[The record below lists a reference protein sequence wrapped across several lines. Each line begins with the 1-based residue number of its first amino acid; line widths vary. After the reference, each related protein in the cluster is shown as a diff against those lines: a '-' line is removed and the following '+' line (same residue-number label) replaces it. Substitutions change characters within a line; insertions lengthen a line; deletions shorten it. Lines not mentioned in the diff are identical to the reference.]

1 MRYIHTLTTL
11 LALTPTLALAQTRNI
26 QTLFANI
33 AQFLGDVI
41 LPFLWGI
48 AFLMFVWNAIRYFV
62 FEGASEDGRDKA
74 KSLMIW
80 GVTAFVFVSIFWGI
94 VNMLTQS
101 SGLTG
106 DTQPCSDYTRRYN
119 PDACDRALPPAP

>member
-1 MRYIHTLTTL
+1 MRYIHAAAFLF
-11 LALTPTLALAQTRNI
+11 ALVPAFAFAQTRSI
-26 QTLFANI
+26 QTLFNNI
-33 AQFLGDVI
+33 VEVLGSVV

-48 AFLMFVWNAIRYFV
+48 AFLLFVWNAIRYFV
-62 FEGASEDGRDKA
+62 FEGASEDGREKA

-94 VNMLTQS
+94 INLLTQS

-106 DTQPCSDYTRRYN
+106 DEQPCSDYTQRYD
-119 PDACDRALPPAP
+119 PDACNRALPPP